1 MGMPHVTRWRTRE
14 NARTTLAPFQYGI
27 AAFAERSGTRV
38 AHPRGEGGRSR
49 DETRVSD
56 VSLTSESQKD
66 SCQWA
71 ACVLVC
77 GVERSV
83 YVIWMVQRYSKFHV
97 IDCTVHDITSSSRY
111 HAHRQRQPARRHSRH
126 VYGYVRAHAQ
136 SSQTQSARPGCSSA
150 SSSTHPPS
158 SPPHR
163 RPPVQSPCTVPT
175 DSRQEGFES

>member
-97 IDCTVHDITSSSRY
+97 IDCTEHMIHFIIHGPRPRHTRHTGTGARTQIRTVTVV
-111 HAHRQRQPARRHSRH
+111 RRHR
-126 VYGYVRAHAQ
+126 R
-136 SSQTQSARPGCSSA
+136 QSARPGCSSA